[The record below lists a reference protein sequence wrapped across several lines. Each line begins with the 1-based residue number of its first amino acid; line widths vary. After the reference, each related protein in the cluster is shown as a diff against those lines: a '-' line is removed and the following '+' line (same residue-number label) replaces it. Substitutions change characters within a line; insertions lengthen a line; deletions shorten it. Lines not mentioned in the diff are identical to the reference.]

1 MKKKILP
8 LLATFRP
15 RHWVKNLF
23 IFAAPFFSLKIFD
36 PLNFYPLMLGLVSW
50 CLVTSS
56 TYLFNDIID
65 RKEDSLHPHKKHRP
79 LASGALDVR
88 LAWLFWVFLSAASFI
103 LALGCS
109 LNFARLIAFYFL
121 LNIAYSLYLK
131 HVFILDVMCIASGF
145 VLRVVSGAVLINVG
159 FSEWIIMCTFL
170 LSLLLGFSK
179 RQEEITYLGS
189 NAVYHRKVLKD
200 YDQGF
205 LQRIPYVL
213 VASTIVCYMLYT
225 VSAEAIK
232 KFGNKNLIYTTP
244 FVIYGLFRYVYIAYE
259 KNKGSDP
266 TQVLF
271 QDLPTVA
278 NIVLWVMA
286 VGLII
291 YVR

>member
-1 MKKKILP
+1 MKDINASLV
-8 LLATFRP
+8 ATMRP
-15 RHWVKNLF
+15 RQWVKNLF
-23 IFAAPFFSLKIFD
+23 IFAAPFFSLKLFD
-36 PLNFYPLMLGLVSW
+36 PANSFSLIVGLASW
-50 CLVTSS
+50 CLITAA
-56 TYLFNDIID
+56 TYLFNDIVD
-65 RKEDSLHPHKKHRP
+65 RKEDRLHPHKKHRP
-79 LASGALDVR
+79 IASGALDIR
-88 LAWLFWVFLSAASFI
+88 LAYMMWFIFSASAIGMAFDRGNYFGLVV
-103 LALGCS
+103 LA
-109 LNFARLIAFYFL
+109 YFL

-131 HVFILDVMCIASGF
+131 HVIILDVMAIASGF
-145 VLRVVSGAVLINVG
+145 VLRVISGAVLINVG
-159 FSEWIIMCTFL
+159 FSEWIIMCTFM

-179 RQEEITYLGS
+179 RQEEITYLGAEAS
-189 NAVYHRKVLKD
+189 YHRRVLKD

-232 KFGNKNLIYTTP
+232 KFGTKALIYTTP

-271 QDLPTVA
+271 QDLPTVL
-278 NIVLWVMA
+278 NIILWVIA